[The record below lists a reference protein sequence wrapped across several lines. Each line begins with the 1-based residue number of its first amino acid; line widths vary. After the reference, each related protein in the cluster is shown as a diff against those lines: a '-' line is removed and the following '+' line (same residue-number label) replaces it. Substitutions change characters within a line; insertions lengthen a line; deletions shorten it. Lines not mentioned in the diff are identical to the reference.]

1 MLEFLSLDP
10 NGFGLDISDF
20 SMKIAKLRKSGRN
33 FKLVS
38 FGEFPIKA
46 GIIQDGEIKE
56 KDALAKLIEKSL
68 GSVKGEKIRTNQAV
82 VSLPERRSFLEIIKL
97 PLMEPEEIE
106 QAIRYEIENYIPLAV
121 KDAYWDFQ
129 IIQPFSKHLK
139 HTNVLVAAI
148 PKKAED
154 SYSAV
159 LKQAGLKPLVFEVE
173 STAIA
178 RALVPA
184 NAEAKQV
191 LVLDLGATR
200 TGFMIFSGSSLVC
213 IFSIPVCGRIF
224 DQAIAKEFDVTLEEA
239 ENLKKKYGLNQ
250 KIRIEIQNGLKKKL
264 KPGRVFEA
272 MIPAL
277 TDLSEQIQKYID
289 YYYTHI
295 DLNSKAKKID
305 KVFLSGGGSYTEGLK
320 DFLAERFE
328 LPVELGDPWINI
340 VNGVSDRGSKKLL
353 KKPLIY
359 ATVLG
364 LALRGVKSKH
374 NL

>member
-1 MLEFLSLDP
+1 MTLDP
-10 NGFGLDISDF
+10 NAFGLDISDF
-20 SMKIAKLRKSGRN
+20 SIKIAKLKKSGRN

-38 FGEFPIKA
+38 FGEFSIKP
-46 GIIQDGEIKE
+46 GIIQDGDIKE
-56 KDALAKLIEKSL
+56 KDALVKLIEKSL
-68 GSVKGEKIRTNQAV
+68 GSVKGEKIRTNQAI
-82 VSLPERRSFLEIIKL
+82 VSLPEGKSFLEIIKL

-106 QAIRYEIENYIPLAV
+106 QAIRYEIENYIPLPV
-121 KDAYWDFQ
+121 EDVYWDFQ

-148 PKKAED
+148 PKKAAD
-154 SYSAV
+154 PYLAV
-159 LKQAGLKPLVFEVE
+159 LKQAGLKTLVLEVE

-178 RALVPA
+178 RALVPVE
-184 NAEAKQV
+184 AEAKQV
-191 LVLDLGATR
+191 LLLDLGATR
-200 TGFMIFSGSSLVC
+200 TGFTIFSGSSLIC

-224 DQAIAKEFDVTLEEA
+224 DQAIAKEFDVALEEA

-295 DLNSKAKKID
+295 DLDSRAKKID
-305 KVFLSGGGSYTEGLK
+305 KVFLSGGGSYLEGIR
-320 DFLAERFE
+320 DFLAEGFK
-328 LPVELGDPWINI
+328 LPIELGDPWINI
-340 VNGVSDRGSKKLL
+340 TNGIRGHSSKKFL

-359 ATVLG
+359 TTVLG